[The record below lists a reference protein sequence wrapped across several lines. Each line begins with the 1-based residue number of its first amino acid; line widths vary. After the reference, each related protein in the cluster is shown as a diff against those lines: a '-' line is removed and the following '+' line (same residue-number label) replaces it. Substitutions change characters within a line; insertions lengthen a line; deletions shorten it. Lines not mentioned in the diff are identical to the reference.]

1 LPGGGWSHTFQVS
14 RGVSERCAEEAQR
27 HLAHWPHAVESQR
40 AGCGGP
46 GVGADGFG
54 AGLDS
59 SRFTAADGCAG
70 SAGTHSC
77 TGSAGTHSCTAVER
91 GCGGSAETVQLAG
104 VCVVS
109 ECGGYSSTPVVGASR
124 LADAAR
130 ERHGWRSSLTSV
142 QANRQNG
149 LASDGE
155 ERRRIRVH
163 AGMDCK
169 LESIERN
176 SSTLS
181 VRSTEKRTLLLG
193 ASCMHV
199 IKRLQCTSNGPR
211 RASPDFL
218 RSPRTLILPPNIYS
232 KRVPM
237 TPEHTL
243 THCNLETQTGPS
255 DVSKEFI

>member
-1 LPGGGWSHTFQVS
+1 MESHIPSFARGFRAVCGGGPATLGALAARCREPESWLRWA
-14 RGVSERCAEEAQR
+14 RGGRGRIRSGTR
-27 HLAHWPHAVESQR
+27 
-40 AGCGGP
+40 
-46 GVGADGFG
+46 
-54 AGLDS
+54 LDS
-59 SRFTAADGCAG
+59 SRFTAADGCA
-70 SAGTHSC
+70 
-77 TGSAGTHSCTAVER
+77 GSAGTHSCTAVER